1 MKTLGEISKA
11 VAWSK
16 KQWEERIERA
26 DDRKEVKLTTCCSKA
41 HWEETDRYFGRTNGE
56 PEEFYIFMILF
67 VVREGNLL
75 TPIVL
80 LKLKK
85 GDEIKWQ
92 QKKQERNKSYFLP
105 Y

>member
-56 PEEFYIFMILF
+56 PEEFYIFYDSLCCEGRQF
-67 VVREGNLL
+67 VDTYRFVKTE
-75 TPIVL
+75 
-80 LKLKK
+80 
-85 GDEIKWQ
+85 
-92 QKKQERNKSYFLP
+92 ERR
-105 Y
+105 